1 MAGATQQDI
10 AAEQRRIR
18 NLIPSKDTARD
29 WTFHDAIKA
38 GTVKHKPL
46 PPKVDLRERW
56 WKVGNQGSTGS
67 CIGWAAADGVMRY
80 LLVKAGRIEPTTL
93 LSPRFIW
100 MAAKEFDS
108 DRRRPETFIEAA
120 GTSLKTAADIC
131 RKFGVALHSE
141 LPFTIRTAMVLGDPE
156 AFFESVATRRA
167 ASYFNARQDLEQWR
181 KALAAGHPIL
191 TGLNADSSWDE
202 APADGKLDGWKGRG
216 GGHAVCVVGYR
227 RDGRFIIRN
236 SWGRGWGHHGFAY
249 ASEEYIRAAFFEEAY
264 VLSVARQAPPA

>member
-1 MAGATQQDI
+1 MA
-10 AAEQRRIR
+10 AAPHRIR

-29 WTFHDAIKA
+29 WTLHDALRA
-38 GTVKHKPL
+38 GAVRHHAL
-46 PPKVDLRERW
+46 PDAVDLRAPW
-56 WKVGNQGSTGS
+56 WKVGNQGATGS
-67 CIGWAAADGVMRY
+67 CIGWATADGVMRY

-141 LPFTIRTAMVLGDPE
+141 LPFAIRTAMVVGDPDK
-156 AFFESVATRRA
+156 FFESVATRKA
-167 ASYFNARQDLEQWR
+167 ASYFNARQDLDHWR
-181 KALAAGHPIL
+181 KALAAGRPIL

-202 APADGKLDGWKGRG
+202 VPAHGRLEGWQGPG

-236 SWGRGWGHHGFAY
+236 SWGRRWGHHGFAY
-249 ASEEYIRAAFFEEAY
+249 ASEDYIRAAFFKEAY
-264 VLSVARQAPPA
+264 VLSV